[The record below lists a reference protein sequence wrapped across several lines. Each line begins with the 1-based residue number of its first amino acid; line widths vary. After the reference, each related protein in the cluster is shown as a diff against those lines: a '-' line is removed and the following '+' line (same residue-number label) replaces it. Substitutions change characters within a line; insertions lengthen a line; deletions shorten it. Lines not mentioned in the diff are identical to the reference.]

1 MRIGTGIAGLIVVAM
16 VLAMVPTASA
26 GGPFTWCG
34 NVTYP
39 TDGSWVPDGWTI
51 TMMNLNHSEFAGQPW
66 EDDTHQYMKFNGH
79 CDGETDSDDDWIYV
93 NVTSPDGRWFGEFT
107 TRMGDM
113 EKWLGKYIRDITV
126 CEQSPPTYTI
136 SGYTDQA
143 ADRVNITNLNKSDVV
158 KDRSADFI
166 DPATGFYNLTLDV
179 TDEVEAGNVLRITA
193 CDVTSDYESD
203 CNVST
208 HEVVNAPGEDD
219 NVNLTLNH
227 YCLNFYPSFPF
238 TTWEQEDWSGP
249 TVMEMLIDH
258 YLDPPDV
265 PNQTVLNTIGIGN
278 NPGCN
283 ADLPYV
289 DPRGM
294 RYTLNDYLY
303 YPYSPYIAHYGI
315 GSYDDLEGVLHYI
328 CYWQHLGPGAAP
340 TYGDYSNWMAIRGIH
355 TSEDPYPQSAGSY
368 EIYGFWINDP
378 KPDGIGENTY
388 KTVDQ
393 WNSTYHLSLTGV
405 RECDIYKDR
414 YVAVCEPPVQPDVD
428 VKLVHSKARFSGIIT
443 ADAVDEDLA
452 VDVDGVP
459 LNQVI
464 CNRKLDREKENKVV
478 QAAIDS
484 VNEGLIPYD
493 PDFAEAFDGT
503 VANKPMPVKSD
514 TGDYYL
520 VPFGIESDG
529 MSVTAVVVVD
539 SDGGKFKEASW
550 VKEPAKYLPVTAQ
563 DALKIVYKE
572 MKGKSTVK
580 VLEKEKVTGKF
591 KKIDIEAA
599 GVDMVGVTYNKVE
612 KRSRKAYLEL
622 VCRGGSP
629 YYPDWKIMIGD
640 KTYFI
645 SQDGAVETGA

>member
-1 MRIGTGIAGLIVVAM
+1 MRIGIIAILAAIVM
-16 VLAMVPTASA
+16 LATIQSA
-26 GGPFTWCG
+26 AADPVGAFAAQGT
-34 NVTYP
+34 VQYE
-39 TDGSWVPDGWTI
+39 DGTTCPYGWDVW
-51 TMMNLNHSEFAGQPW
+51 MENLDRPELEGQPW
-66 EDDTHQYMKFNGH
+66 HVISKWLPSGNDYFIG
-79 CDGETDSDDDWIYV
+79 GETVADSDHIKV
-93 NVTSPDGRWFGEFT
+93 TVTSPDGSYNGTNTMVASEAWNGVNVIINVVV
-107 TRMGDM
+107 
-113 EKWLGKYIRDITV
+113 YPV
-126 CEQSPPTYTI
+126 APQTYTI
-136 SGYTDQA
+136 SGYTDPA
-143 ADRVNITNLNKSDVV
+143 ADRVNITNLNKSDIV

-166 DPATGFYNLTLDV
+166 GLDGFYNLTLNV

-193 CDVTSDYESD
+193 CDVTSDYESN

-265 PNQTVLNTIGIGN
+265 PNQTVLNEAGIGN
-278 NPGCN
+278 NQGCN
-283 ADLPYV
+283 ADLQYV

-315 GSYDDLEGVLHYI
+315 GSYTAVEGALHYI

-340 TYGDYSNWMAIRGIH
+340 TYGNYSNWMAIRGIH
-355 TSEDPYPQSAGSY
+355 TSENPYPQSAGSY
-368 EIYGFWINDP
+368 DIYGFWINDP
-378 KPDGIGENTY
+378 NPTGIGENTY

-393 WNSTYHLSLTGV
+393 WTDTYFKNLTGV
-405 RECDIYKDR
+405 RDGDIYKNR

-428 VKLVHSKARFSGIIT
+428 VRLVHSKARFSGVIT
-443 ADAVDEDLA
+443 SDAADEELA
-452 VDVDGVP
+452 VNVNGVP

-484 VNEGLIPYD
+484 VNEGLISYD
-493 PDFAEAFDGT
+493 PDFKEAFDGT

-529 MSVTAVVVVD
+529 MSVTAVVIVD

-550 VKEPAKYLPVTAQ
+550 VREPAKYLPVTAQ
-563 DALKIVYKE
+563 DALKIVYRE

-591 KKIDIEAA
+591 KKINIEDV
-599 GVDMVGVTYNKVE
+599 GVDTVGITHDEVE
-612 KRSRKAYLEL
+612 KQSRKAYLEL
-622 VCRGGSP
+622 VCRDGSP
-629 YYPDWKIMIGD
+629 YYPDWKITIGEN
-640 KTYFI
+640 TYYVD
-645 SQDGAVETGA
+645 QEGELTTT